1 LLIGSAVLLCAGFL
15 AFEHA
20 ALASSYAQLGLAAC
34 TSASTDTCMAS
45 LNTFANN
52 FGWLDFGIY
61 WMMLLPAIVGVFV
74 GAPLVARELESGT
87 FRFIWL
93 QSVTRTQWFVA
104 KVVALAAG
112 SLLAATA
119 LSAITAWAMEP
130 LVRVDGIQLA
140 GGMNLLG
147 SPMFDL
153 SGLALPAATLLALS
167 LGIFAGTMTRRIV
180 VAMFVTVLLF
190 AMVRVP
196 VNLARPHF
204 AAPLSAASPVG
215 TSGNLPALPPGSLV
229 LREGFVDAHGQ
240 TYDLIGEATAS
251 CAPQPQSAAEI
262 DQCFRAIGL
271 RTYADFQ
278 PPDRYWLFQGIASGI
293 YGGVSIV
300 ALLASLWI
308 VRRRI
313 A

>member
-1 LLIGSAVLLCAGFL
+1 LCAGFL
-15 AFEHA
+15 AFEHV
-20 ALASSYAQLGLAAC
+20 ALTSSYAQLGLAAC
-34 TSASTDTCMAS
+34 STATTDTCMAN

-93 QSVTRTQWFVA
+93 QSVTRTHWFVA
-104 KVVALAAG
+104 KVVALVAG
-112 SLLAATA
+112 CLLAAAA
-119 LSAITAWAMEP
+119 LSAITTWAMEP

-140 GGMNLLG
+140 GGINPLIPPL
-147 SPMFDL
+147 FDL
-153 SGLALPAATLLALS
+153 TGIALPAATLLSLS
-167 LGIFAGTMTRRIV
+167 LGILAGTMTRHIV

-196 VNLARPHF
+196 VTLARPHF
-204 AAPLSAASPVG
+204 AAPLSASSQVG
-215 TSGNLPALPPGSLV
+215 AAGNRPGIPPGSLV
-229 LREGFVDAHGQ
+229 LKEGFIDANGR

-251 CAPQPQSAAEI
+251 CASQPQSAAEM
-262 DQCFRAIGL
+262 DQCFRQIGL
-271 RTYADFQ
+271 RTYAQFQ
-278 PPDRYWLFQGIASGI
+278 PPDRYWLFQGLESGI
-293 YGGVSIV
+293 YGGVSMV